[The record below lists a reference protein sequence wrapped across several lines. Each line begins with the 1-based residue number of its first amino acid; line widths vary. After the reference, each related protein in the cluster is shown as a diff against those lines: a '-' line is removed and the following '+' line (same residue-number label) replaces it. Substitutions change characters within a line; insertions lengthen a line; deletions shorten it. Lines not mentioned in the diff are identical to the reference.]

1 MRHANVLIWF
11 FALAFVSVPLVD
23 VSAAPTGAV
32 KLPKAKLSKK
42 NGFYC
47 GNVKKSSWIPGKLVS
62 GGYFYSHQAE
72 KANLT
77 KQLKKAPKRNKSK
90 IRQQIAS
97 LDSLIASRAGQC
109 LGNSLTPTPTPNITR
124 TATPTPRANP
134 LKFDFSGA
142 VGLTLKNSTGSLA
155 VRTLASP
162 ELTTLDAPSSN
173 LQKVDGTGKLSTAV
187 SSGSA
192 NISKFLIAPN
202 DKLYVLFNARTNLQD
217 TTLSGNCLLAEV
229 DVNSGSPNCIDAQVS
244 SIRWLDANNNP
255 SIQFDSS
262 GAIYYLAY
270 DSDYKL
276 SLRKFSGGVSTDL
289 INDNISVEDFL
300 VAPDGGVIIYGG
312 TTSSGQRWIRKIRNS
327 GGLRTIKNIV
337 PCNTWFNF
345 MRVFPDNKVYFG
357 IDDCSPSGVYRM
369 DQSGESLEAQ
379 PWMGYS
385 KHWSAGNEI
394 DLPTPVA
401 FDCYPPYTDPVLGL
415 QLPQGCG
422 AMASQSFRTPDG
434 KMFFMSQGKIFKYYP
449 SVEKSSTTVS
459 KVIVALGVPGYLILA
474 GLNSL
479 EQNVLTL
486 FNTSDNS
493 EIQLLGPDNEIEIY
507 NLNYLASSNK
517 IMFDGLRFSDN
528 KYVIGQ
534 YDLTTMTSSASQTGS
549 GKLVDF
555 KTF

>member
-1 MRHANVLIWF
+1 
-11 FALAFVSVPLVD
+11 
-23 VSAAPTGAV
+23 
-32 KLPKAKLSKK
+32 
-42 NGFYC
+42 
-47 GNVKKSSWIPGKLVS
+47 
-62 GGYFYSHQAE
+62 
-72 KANLT
+72 
-77 KQLKKAPKRNKSK
+77 
-90 IRQQIAS
+90 
-97 LDSLIASRAGQC
+97 
-109 LGNSLTPTPTPNITR
+109 
-124 TATPTPRANP
+124 
-134 LKFDFSGA
+134 
-142 VGLTLKNSTGSLA
+142 
-155 VRTLASP
+155 
-162 ELTTLDAPSSN
+162 
-173 LQKVDGTGKLSTAV
+173 
-187 SSGSA
+187 
-192 NISKFLIAPN
+192 
-202 DKLYVLFNARTNLQD
+202 
-217 TTLSGNCLLAEV
+217 LLAEV
-229 DVNSGSPNCIDAQVS
+229 DISSGSPNCIDAQVS
-244 SIRWLDANNNP
+244 SIRWLGTNQNP

-270 DSDYKL
+270 DRDSKL

-289 INDNISVEDFL
+289 INDNINVEDFL
-300 VAPDGGVIIYGG
+300 VAPDGGVIIYGS
-312 TTSSGQRWIRKIRNS
+312 TASSGQRWIRKIRNT
-327 GGLRTIKNIV
+327 GGLRTIKNIAF
-337 PCNTWFNF
+337 CNTLFNF
-345 MRVFPDNKVYFG
+345 MKLFPDNKVYFG

-385 KHWSAGNEI
+385 KHWSAGSEI

-459 KVIVALGVPGYLILA
+459 KVVVALGVPGYLILA
-474 GLNSL
+474 GLNSS

-507 NLNYLASSNK
+507 HLNYVASSNK

-534 YDLTTMTSSASQTGS
+534 YDLNTMTWSASQTGS
-549 GKLVDF
+549 AKLVDF
-555 KTF
+555 QTF